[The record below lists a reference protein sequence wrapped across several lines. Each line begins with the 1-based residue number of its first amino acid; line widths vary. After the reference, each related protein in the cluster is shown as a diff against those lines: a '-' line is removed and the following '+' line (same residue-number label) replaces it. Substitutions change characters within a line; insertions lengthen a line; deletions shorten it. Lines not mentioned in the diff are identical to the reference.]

1 MKKLLTEWRK
11 YIKEAYHDEKQMPA
25 KVYYGTSISELPSIR
40 DNGIVNLP
48 TDSEIEANKMGVPM
62 CTNPHDARAYGNVV
76 LEIDGS
82 QLADSMQYESI
93 RNSQG
98 CRVKMKDSSS
108 WSGSGI
114 DKMVDSLG
122 TNIPFSAVSAAL
134 FSGTPNLDQLKASGF
149 GNIGL
154 YSFPIEE
161 GQELKTLHEPPEEQN

>member
-11 YIKEAYHDEKQMPA
+11 YLQESSEDRQIPA
-25 KVYYGTSISELPSIR
+25 KVYYGTSMAQLPSIR

-48 TDSEIEANKMGVPM
+48 NDSEIEADKMGVPM
-62 CTNPHDARAYGNVV
+62 CTNPHDAKAFGNVV
-76 LEIDGS
+76 LEVDGS
-82 QLADSMQYESI
+82 LLSDSMQYESI

-108 WSGSGI
+108 LSGSGI

-122 TNIPFSAVSAAL
+122 TNIPFDAVSAAI
-134 FSGTPNLDQLKASGF
+134 FSGTPNLDQLKDSGF
-149 GNIGL
+149 GHIGL

-161 GQELKTLHEPPEEQN
+161 GQELKTLHEPSEQQD